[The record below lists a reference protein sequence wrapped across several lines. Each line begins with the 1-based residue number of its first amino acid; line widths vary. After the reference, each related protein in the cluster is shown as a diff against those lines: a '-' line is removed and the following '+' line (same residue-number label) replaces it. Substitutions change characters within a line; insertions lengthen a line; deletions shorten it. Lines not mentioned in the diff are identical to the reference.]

1 VIYTLDTNV
10 VVDALRQPGEME
22 QLKAFLTWALPV
34 TVLSSVVV
42 AELAA
47 GARTDRARR
56 ALDDGLVATFDRR
69 GRILA
74 PSRQAWHLNGA
85 ALARQGATGVSASRQ
100 NDMLLAFQSR
110 EVGWTLITR
119 DQDFAALRSIVR
131 GVQVIAPFPARPT
144 SRD

>member
-74 PSRQAWHLNGA
+74 PSRHAWHRTGA
-85 ALARQGATGVSASRQ
+85 ALARQGAAGVSASRQ
-100 NDMLLAFQSR
+100 NDMLLAFQAR